1 MNKINHHIDNFDEE
15 DFLKNYWQ
23 QKPLLI
29 RNAFIDF
36 QNPLSPDEL
45 AGLACEEE
53 VESRLVI
60 KECDDWHLE
69 HGPFLDT
76 KFSTLA
82 EDNWTLLVQAV
93 DHYVSDVAELLN
105 FFRFIPNWRI
115 DDVMVSY
122 ATVGGSVGPHYD
134 NYDVFLLQG
143 SGHRQ
148 WKLGPPYNSETELL
162 ANDDLRLV
170 KNFETKE
177 EWILHPGDLL
187 YIPPLYGH
195 WGTSTSDN
203 CMTYSI
209 GFRAPSYAELLSD
222 FCDKTI
228 EGLKDELRISDVGL
242 KLQKNP
248 GELTPNTIASI
259 IDVFQAQLSD
269 TKAISQWFGQYM
281 TEPKYSLKNDFN
293 PLETKDN
300 DHLPDVQWSTSSTEW
315 LESIPRET
323 IIHRDAASR
332 FSYTKIDDSVL
343 SFVNGSSYESVTLN
357 CIEYLCANDQFTP
370 LALSSFVDSRENN
383 IFLHQLFMQGS
394 LYLDD
399 EILD

>member
-1 MNKINHHIDNFDEE
+1 MNRINYRINNFDIE

-45 AGLACEEE
+45 AGLSCEEE
-53 VESRLVI
+53 IESRLI
-60 KECDDWHLE
+60 TKESNNWQLE
-69 HGPFLDT
+69 HGPFPDS
-76 KFSTLA
+76 KFSTLQKN
-82 EDNWTLLVQAV
+82 NWTLLVQAV
-93 DHYVSDVAELLN
+93 DHYVPDVAELLN

-148 WKLGPPYNSETELL
+148 WELGPRYDSQTERLD
-162 ANDDLRLV
+162 NEDLRLI
-170 KNFETKE
+170 KNFQTKE
-177 EWILHPGDLL
+177 EWILNPGDLL

-195 WGTSTSDN
+195 WGTSTSND

-209 GFRAPSYAELLSD
+209 GFRAPSYAELISD
-222 FCDKTI
+222 YCDKTI
-228 EGLKDELRISDVGL
+228 EGLKDELRINDAGL

-248 GELTPNTIASI
+248 GELTQDNITSI
-259 IDVFQAQLSD
+259 ISILQNQFSD
-269 TKAISQWFGQYM
+269 KKAISRWFGQYM
-281 TEPKYSLKNDFN
+281 TEPKYSLKKSSEQLGANED
-293 PLETKDN
+293 
-300 DHLPDVQWSTSSTEW
+300 DHCTAPQSTDSLTHW
-315 LESIPRET
+315 LESASQET
-323 IIHRDAASR
+323 IIYRDAAAR
-332 FSYTKIDDSVL
+332 FSYTEVDNTVL
-343 SFVNGSSYESVTLN
+343 SFVNGVSYEHVSLD
-357 CIEYLCANDQFTP
+357 CIEYLCATDRFSP
-370 LALSSFVDSRENN
+370 MALSSFVGSRENAL
-383 IFLHQLFMQGS
+383 FLHQLYMQGT
-394 LYLDD
+394 LYFDD